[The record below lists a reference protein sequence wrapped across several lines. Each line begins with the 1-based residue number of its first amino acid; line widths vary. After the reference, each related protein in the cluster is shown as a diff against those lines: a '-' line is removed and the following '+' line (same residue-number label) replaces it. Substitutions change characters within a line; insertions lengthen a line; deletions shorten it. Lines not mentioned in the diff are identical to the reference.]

1 MLHDVEGRIL
11 ADEVERL
18 RAERD
23 AAISREDAT
32 GYQVDALRRRVE
44 QAETALLAVRVAL
57 RVFDDVPGDLG
68 ELDALRDSV
77 RAAIT
82 AIESGA
88 IFDWYQRDA
97 LVRRLRA
104 HVDDGGH
111 DAGQA

>member
-1 MLHDVEGRIL
+1 
-11 ADEVERL
+11 
-18 RAERD
+18 
-23 AAISREDAT
+23 
-32 GYQVDALRRRVE
+32 
-44 QAETALLAVRVAL
+44 
-57 RVFDDVPGDLG
+57 
-68 ELDALRDSV
+68 V
-77 RAAIT
+77 RAAIV

>member
-1 MLHDVEGRIL
+1 MGHDVEGRLL

-23 AAISREDAT
+23 AATAREDAT
-32 GYQVDALRRRVE
+32 GYQVDALRRRIE

-57 RVFDDVPGDLG
+57 QVFDVVPGDVGDVGVLK
-68 ELDALRDSV
+68 DSV
-77 RAAIT
+77 RAAIV

-97 LVRRLRA
+97 LLRRLRD
-104 HVDDGGH
+104 HVDERG
-111 DAGQA
+111 

>member
-1 MLHDVEGRIL
+1 MGHDVEGRLL

-23 AAISREDAT
+23 AAVAREDAT
-32 GYQVDALRRRVE
+32 GYQVDALRRRIE

-57 RVFDDVPGDLG
+57 QVFDTVPGDVADVG
-68 ELDALRDSV
+68 ALKDSV
-77 RAAIT
+77 RAAIV

-97 LVRRLRA
+97 LLRRLRD
-104 HVDDGGH
+104 HVDGGR
-111 DAGQA
+111 DAGET